1 MPIFCILKA
10 WNALAL
16 KGLGNYSSGLV
27 LHLSYL
33 SEHHTQH
40 LNIRAIH
47 HLSIPPKGFTA
58 LLMDVHAVL
67 NGKDATVEDGHEI
80 IQIVVRTESQCLLD
94 RVFPRLAISQETEH
108 P

>member
-67 NGKDATVEDGHEI
+67 DGKDATVEDGHEI